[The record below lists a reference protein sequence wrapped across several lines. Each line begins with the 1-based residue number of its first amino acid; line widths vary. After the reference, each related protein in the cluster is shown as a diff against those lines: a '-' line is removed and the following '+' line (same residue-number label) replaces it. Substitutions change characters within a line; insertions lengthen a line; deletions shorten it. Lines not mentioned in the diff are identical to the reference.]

1 MTRWKQQ
8 QQPLIINFHHQQ
20 LPLSQQ
26 HNNHQS
32 ITTRTSSRPGNWQR
46 TSKNFL
52 NHHIVSTV
60 YLMFCYDFEL
70 APWWNSR
77 IFRVLKYLFFKTKYH
92 AFSSK
97 LNHLTNPLQCR
108 NVVFKIYIVSVTLDF
123 VNDLA
128 DCVDGFSVGAIC
140 LVAQEVGKLSY
151 WYNYFAD
158 ARAYERANRKKPS
171 WRLQL
176 QFSAESFRL
185 VFCELDERVT
195 NDNSTWRHV
204 VDAQLPE
211 LRNSFGKIK
220 KFTESMHADALLR
233 ELYIKFVHWFIKNLL

>member
-1 MTRWKQQ
+1 MEFKN
-8 QQPLIINFHHQQ
+8 I
-20 LPLSQQ
+20 
-26 HNNHQS
+26 
-32 ITTRTSSRPGNWQR
+32 PGAEIP
-46 TSKNFL
+46 F
-52 NHHIVSTV
+52 
-60 YLMFCYDFEL
+60 
-70 APWWNSR
+70 
-77 IFRVLKYLFFKTKYH
+77 FFKTKYH

-123 VNDLA
+123 VDDLA

-195 NDNSTWRHV
+195 NNNSTWRHV
-204 VDAQLPE
+204 VDAQLTE